1 MGGTFLIFIILY
13 QINETYLNG
22 YIIDSLDFL
31 ALSSVLSSIFVIIS
45 QNPISSVLFLITLFI
60 SIAGYLILLGLNF
73 IGISYLLVYVGAV
86 TILFLFI
93 LMLINVRISE
103 LLSNT
108 NKSIP
113 LAIFIIIS
121 FIYTFYPMIPDN
133 YISLL
138 EKLGCFA
145 ASEPSRL
152 GGIQF
157 LKEGWLAAE
166 GWSPAFEGSFLQ
178 SGESSPPAQ
187 GEGSQPF
194 FNQEERGGEVRCP
207 LPPTFYKA
215 RQAEDIFNNFFSII
229 HLISLISSQRDNVFY
244 VTGKS

>member
-1 MGGTFLIFIILY
+1 MGGTFLNFIILY
-13 QINETYLNG
+13 QIHETYTNG

-45 QNPISSVLFLITLFI
+45 RNPISSVLFLITLFI

-86 TILFLFI
+86 SILFLFI

-133 YISLL
+133 FISCL
-138 EKLGCFA
+138 EKYKIF
-145 ASEPSRL
+145 
-152 GGIQF
+152 F
-157 LKEGWLAAE
+157 D
-166 GWSPAFEGSFLQ
+166 
-178 SGESSPPAQ
+178 AQ
-187 GEGSQPF
+187 
-194 FNQEERGGEVRCP
+194 
-207 LPPTFYKA
+207 A
-215 RQAEDIFNNFFSII
+215 IFNNFFSIV
-229 HLISLISSQRDNVFY
+229 HLMGGSLISSDLDNVFY

>member
-1 MGGTFLIFIILY
+1 MGGTFFIFKILY

-86 TILFLFI
+86 SILFLFI

-133 YISLL
+133 FISFL
-138 EKLGCFA
+138 EKYQIF
-145 ASEPSRL
+145 
-152 GGIQF
+152 F
-157 LKEGWLAAE
+157 D
-166 GWSPAFEGSFLQ
+166 
-178 SGESSPPAQ
+178 AQ
-187 GEGSQPF
+187 
-194 FNQEERGGEVRCP
+194 
-207 LPPTFYKA
+207 A
-215 RQAEDIFNNFFSII
+215 IFNNFFTIV
-229 HLISLISSQRDNVFY
+229 HLMGGSLISSDLEDNVFY